1 MELEKLLVVGM
12 LYYIRDPVDWIVGI
26 LEVEGTQY
34 NSDIACDPEMGSI
47 RSVTRLGYF
56 LKFLVTK
63 FQAKVAKIIGYFLEF
78 FEKSHSYVK
87 TAFATFKASFGYIWA
102 TFYSNI

>member
-1 MELEKLLVVGM
+1 M

-63 FQAKVAKIIGYFLEF
+63 V
-78 FEKSHSYVK
+78 KSKSK
-87 TAFATFKASFGYIWA
+87 KQK
-102 TFYSNI
+102 

>member
-1 MELEKLLVVGM
+1 M

-47 RSVTRLGYF
+47 RSVTRLGDF

-63 FQAKVAKIIGYFLEF
+63 FQTKVAQMIGYFLGI
-78 FEKSHSYVK
+78 FEKL
-87 TAFATFKASFGYIWA
+87 TLM
-102 TFYSNI
+102 